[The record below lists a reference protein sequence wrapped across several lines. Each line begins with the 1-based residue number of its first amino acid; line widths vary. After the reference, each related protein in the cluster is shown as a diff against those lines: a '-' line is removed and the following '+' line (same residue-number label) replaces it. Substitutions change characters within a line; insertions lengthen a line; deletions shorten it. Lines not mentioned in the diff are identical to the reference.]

1 MAYFAPYKQHTKE
14 CLNQIRFFFIYLFSM
29 QKRERRVKVLQRVIA
44 AFTITDFHSEVC

>member
-1 MAYFAPYKQHTKE
+1 MAYFAPYKQHTKK
-14 CLNQIRFFFIYLFSM
+14 CLNQIRFIFKKFSM